1 MYDKVLLE
9 MLRHIEMVKL
19 PEISLVTL
27 TNTIAVYAILSIIAT
42 MAATRM
48 YVCFI
53 G

>member
-1 MYDKVLLE
+1 MH
-9 MLRHIEMVKL
+9 LRMVKL

-27 TNTIAVYAILSIIAT
+27 TITLVVHAILSLIAT

-53 G
+53 A